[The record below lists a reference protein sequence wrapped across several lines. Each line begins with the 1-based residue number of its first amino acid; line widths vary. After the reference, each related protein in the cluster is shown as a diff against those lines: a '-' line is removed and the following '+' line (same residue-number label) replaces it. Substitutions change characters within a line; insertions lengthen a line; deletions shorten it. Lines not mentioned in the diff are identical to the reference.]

1 MPSTSP
7 KTSGPP
13 GQPLANASP
22 VKATASSS
30 LQGPE
35 APPPPAPASPCPWQS
50 LKSKVLFTLPF
61 VRTVFF
67 YRAQILRIGVLR
79 EPQHARPPQQQLGG
93 RGPHSERCPPRS
105 PSRTRHWPD
114 AHDAC
119 FCLISELVRGDTK
132 RTPSLVPTFSGSL
145 CGQTTHYETVRL
157 KPDATPP
164 PEHAAVTAPGGDRHV
179 DYARVAAVTPPPGRC
194 APASGRTRGRAV
206 RAGCAQLRR
215 RGQAAL
221 TGLAPTVSATSDP
234 APERPPLAA
243 RRHCALTAATQLFSA
258 LDCGPPHACL
268 LPPTP
273 CRPQRLADDPRFLKG
288 CSASFPLPRAMDSR
302 GPSPATLFIHTDA
315 ASCPRLLLVQ
325 LRSSRLWA
333 TRQPPSAH

>member
-67 YRAQILRIGVLR
+67 YRAQILRIRVLR

-119 FCLISELVRGDTK
+119 FCLISELVRGNTK
-132 RTPSLVPTFSGSL
+132 RTPSLVPAFSGSL

-164 PEHAAVTAPGGDRHV
+164 PEHAAVTAPGGDGHV
-179 DYARVAAVTPPPGRC
+179 DYARVAAVTLPPGRC

-221 TGLAPTVSATSDP
+221 TGLAPTV
-234 APERPPLAA
+234 
-243 RRHCALTAATQLFSA
+243 
-258 LDCGPPHACL
+258 
-268 LPPTP
+268 
-273 CRPQRLADDPRFLKG
+273 
-288 CSASFPLPRAMDSR
+288 
-302 GPSPATLFIHTDA
+302 
-315 ASCPRLLLVQ
+315 
-325 LRSSRLWA
+325 
-333 TRQPPSAH
+333 